1 LVSGGAA
8 ARATGRVCVAP
19 AMLGRCLERFYGVK
33 QFKIGNSWIRGV
45 VGGGLTAELVT
56 DFACAYGTYVGGREV
71 VLVRDTRASSPMFG
85 AAVLAGL
92 LSTGCN
98 VANAGVC
105 PTPVAQYLVRRRRA
119 GGGIAVTGS
128 HNAAGWNALK
138 FIDEDGALLNAIRGE
153 EVLDLYHLG
162 EYTKASWD
170 RLGKEEEIAGY
181 VGPYLAETVGKLD
194 VDLIRKARLRV
205 AVDTVNGTAGG
216 VIREF
221 LRFLGCTPILINEE
235 MASDFAHDTAPSV
248 RNMRQLVSLLRHI
261 DVDVGFAVN
270 TDVDRVGI
278 VTEKGEA
285 LSEEYTFPLVAD
297 HVISSRG
304 ASVVTNLSTSMMVE
318 RVVERHGGR
327 LVRTKIGEGYVIF
340 RAINEDAIL
349 AGEGSGGVAYMP
361 VSRAFDG
368 FLTMALV
375 LEAMAR
381 SGHRVSELAARLP
394 TFVMKKGE
402 IPCSPDRVYSVLEEF
417 RGSYLHE
424 QIDLADGVRVAWP
437 DQWVHVRASN
447 TEPILRVIAEGEDPE
462 RVERLFADTLFRVN
476 TVVHGKS

>member
-1 LVSGGAA
+1 
-8 ARATGRVCVAP
+8 
-19 AMLGRCLERFYGVK
+19 MK

-56 DFACAYGTYVGGREV
+56 DFACAYGTYVGGKEV
-71 VLVRDTRASSPMFG
+71 VLVRDTRASSPMLG

-92 LSTGCN
+92 MSTGCN

-138 FIDEDGALLNAIRGE
+138 FIDEDGALLNSIRGE

-162 EYTKASWD
+162 EYTKAAWNH
-170 RLGKEEEIAGY
+170 LGREEPVAGY
-181 VGPYLAETVGKLD
+181 VGPYLADVVGKLD
-194 VDLIRKARLRV
+194 VDSIRKARLRV
-205 AVDTVNGTAGG
+205 AVDTGNGTAGG

-235 MASDFAHDTAPSV
+235 QASDFAHDPAPCV
-248 RNMRQLVSLLRHI
+248 RNMRQLRSLLQHI

-297 HVISSRG
+297 HVISMRG
-304 ASVVTNLSTSMMVE
+304 ATVVTNLSTSMMVE
-318 RVVERHGGR
+318 RVVENHGGR

-340 RAINEDAIL
+340 RAVNEDAVL
-349 AGEGSGGVAYMP
+349 AGEGSGGVALMP

-368 FLTMALV
+368 FLTMAIV
-375 LEAMAR
+375 LESMAH

-394 TFVMKKGE
+394 AFVMRKGE

-417 RGSYLHE
+417 RRSYRDEHV
-424 QIDLADGVRVAWP
+424 DLADGVRVAWP
-437 DQWVHVRASN
+437 GHWIHVRASN
-447 TEPILRVIAEGEDPE
+447 TEPILRVIVEGEDAE
-462 RVERLFADTLFRVN
+462 RVERVFAETLFRVN